1 METSSHTYI
10 AMDLKSFY
18 ASVECVDRGLDPLN
32 TNLVVADASRTQ
44 KTICLAVSPSLK
56 AYGISGRARLFEVI
70 SKVREVNA
78 LRKVRAPGG
87 AFTGKSSFA
96 DELKEHSELEVAF
109 VTATPRMARYLEY
122 STQIYDIY
130 LKYIAPEDIHV
141 YSIDEVFID
150 ATHYLDTYEL
160 DAFHLVQNI
169 IHDIYKEV
177 GITVTAGI
185 GTNLYLAKVAMDI
198 VAKHKEPDEKG
209 ARIAYL
215 NTYAYRKLLWSHTP
229 LTDFWRVGKGI
240 SKKLNNIGL
249 YTMGDI
255 ARCSLEDEEKLYN
268 LFGVNAELLIDHAWG
283 WEPCTMSA
291 IKAYKA
297 PSRSIGT
304 GQVLSCAYDYKQ
316 TEIILKEMIESLSLD
331 LFEKHLVTNKLVL
344 TIGYDIENMKDYR
357 GEIMEDRYGRKLPKH
372 LHGTINLD
380 RYTSSYKL
388 MCDALLRFYHLHI
401 NHALTIRRIQLTA
414 TQIRSDDDIPMTYKQ
429 LSLFDEEK
437 IEVDLSKEKKLQSVT
452 LDIKKKY
459 GKNALL
465 KGTDLQE
472 GATTRERNKM
482 IGGHNA

>member
-1 METSSHTYI
+1 M
-10 AMDLKSFY
+10 
-18 ASVECVDRGLDPLN
+18 
-32 TNLVVADASRTQ
+32 
-44 KTICLAVSPSLK
+44 
-56 AYGISGRARLFEVI
+56 
-70 SKVREVNA
+70 
-78 LRKVRAPGG
+78 
-87 AFTGKSSFA
+87 
-96 DELKEHSELEVAF
+96 
-109 VTATPRMARYLEY
+109 
-122 STQIYDIY
+122 
-130 LKYIAPEDIHV
+130 
-141 YSIDEVFID
+141 
-150 ATHYLDTYEL
+150 
-160 DAFHLVQNI
+160 
-169 IHDIYKEV
+169 
-177 GITVTAGI
+177 TAGI

-229 LTDFWRVGKGI
+229 LNDFWRVGKGI
-240 SKKLNNIGL
+240 STKLNNIGL

-255 ARCSLEDEEKLYN
+255 AKCSQGAENEYYNELLLYD
-268 LFGVNAELLIDHAWG
+268 LFGVNAELLIDHACV

-297 PSRSIGT
+297 PSKSIGT
-304 GQVLSCAYDYKQ
+304 GQVLSCAYDYKK
-316 TEIILKEMIESLSLD
+316 TEIILKEMIESLSMD

-357 GEIMEDRYGRKLPKH
+357 GEIMEDCYGRKLPKH

-401 NHALTIRRIQLTA
+401 NHALTIRRIQLNA
-414 TQIRSDDDIPMTYKQ
+414 TQVRSDDDIPVTYKQ